1 MRALGNKPH
10 RHSEAVV
17 QLLNFIFITIS
28 SCLFLGP
35 FLVLRLLCLN
45 TDIAMSALLPCQR
58 GQLEAVP
65 CISET
70 PRGVQF

>member
-10 RHSEAVV
+10 RHNEAVV

-28 SCLFLGP
+28 SGLFLSP

-45 TDIAMSALLPCQR
+45 TDIAMSALLPCQ
-58 GQLEAVP
+58 
-65 CISET
+65 
-70 PRGVQF
+70 